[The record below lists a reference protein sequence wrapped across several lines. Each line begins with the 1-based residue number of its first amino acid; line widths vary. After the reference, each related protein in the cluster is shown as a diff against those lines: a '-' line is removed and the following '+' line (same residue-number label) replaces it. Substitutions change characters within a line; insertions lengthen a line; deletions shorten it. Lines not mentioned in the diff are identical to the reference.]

1 MQIDIEQLYVM
12 HSIYR
17 AALALLAKVRILII
31 RSCKSLLYIQDECT
45 ARDLSL
51 DISAIDKRR
60 IASRPPNHPFNTL
73 LPFLKP
79 AAWKDFNNF
88 EQFEQFEQ
96 SNFRVGNRSWDKVL
110 AAGEYVEASSND
122 SSDLQSIY
130 TISLFSGVMNMA
142 RHLW

>member
-1 MQIDIEQLYVM
+1 MQIDIEQLYVI

-45 ARDLSL
+45 ARGLSL
-51 DISAIDKRR
+51 DISAIDGRR

-79 AAWKDFNNF
+79 SARKDLNNF
-88 EQFEQFEQ
+88 AQFEQFEQ

-110 AAGEYVEASSND
+110 AAGGYVEASSND

-130 TISLFSGVMNMA
+130 TI
-142 RHLW
+142 